1 MMAISANAMASMQI
15 LFARLQILKCARDI
29 LQVFD
34 CRAQNG
40 FLSGIQPCIL
50 TYQHRL
56 DRPSCIGNF
65 LADFDF
71 EATEYL
77 VFFLIAG
84 QGCFRGLLHGMGA
97 FF

>member
-1 MMAISANAMASMQI
+1 MMAISANAMAGMQI
-15 LFARLQILKCARDI
+15 LFARLQLLECARDI

-40 FLSGIQPCIL
+40 FLSCIQPCIL
-50 TYQHRL
+50 SYQHRL
-56 DRPSCIGNF
+56 DRLSRIVYF